1 MGNTPFK
8 MKGFGGFGSPMRKD
22 EVKKPKVQPKVEKV
36 VKGKTYDTVE
46 VSGGKAPTFDEKN
59 TVMTKTELR
68 DAKINPKKGTK
79 YYKNIKTGKVSTIDW
94 SKK

>member
-8 MKGFGGFGSPMRKD
+8 MKGFGGFGSPMRD
-22 EVKKPKVQPKVEKV
+22 EKV